1 MSLQVFLFRVRS
13 KKVNVGVT
21 MNVYT
26 HLGLE
31 DVAVELKHIEALACK
46 EGNREK
52 DGHIVGEAFVQIN
65 LIF

>member
-31 DVAVELKHIEALACK
+31 DAADELKRIEALACK

-52 DGHIVGEAFVQIN
+52 AGYTAGAAVIQIS

>member
-21 MNVYT
+21 MNDYT

-31 DVAVELKHIEALACK
+31 EVAVELKHIEALACK
-46 EGNREK
+46 EGNREE
-52 DGHIVGEAFVQIN
+52 DGHIVGAAVIQIS

>member
-1 MSLQVFLFRVRS
+1 MRS

-31 DVAVELKHIEALACK
+31 DAADELKRIEALACK

-52 DGHIVGEAFVQIN
+52 AGYTAGAAVIQIS

>member
-1 MSLQVFLFRVRS
+1 M
-13 KKVNVGVT
+13 NVGVT

-52 DGHIVGEAFVQIN
+52 DGHTAGAAVIQIS